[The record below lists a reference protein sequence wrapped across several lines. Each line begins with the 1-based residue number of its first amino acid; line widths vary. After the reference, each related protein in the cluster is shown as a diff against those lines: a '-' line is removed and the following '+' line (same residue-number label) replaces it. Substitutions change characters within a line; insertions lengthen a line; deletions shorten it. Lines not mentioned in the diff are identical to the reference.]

1 VARFGKLLLLFTNAC
16 VDVDCLSLN

>member
-1 VARFGKLLLLFTNAC
+1 VARFGKLLLFTNAC